1 VKFMK
6 NIQAIEGDYI
16 ETKKKNLFFDVK
28 GLLHPDDYI
37 ICFLRFI
44 PDPKGLRIKNRI
56 NYSKIYNLEKRFTLL
71 REKYPEYLFFSKELD
86 LEVQGVK
93 KEEVKKVYTPQNCFK
108 KLLEKNLSS
117 IIEKRSRELC
127 ELFISQGNLSEGSI
141 GITGSIMV
149 ELNTEESDIDIIIYG
164 TETGM
169 KFQET
174 LVKVFEKSNN
184 CRKYNIDEYKS
195 HYNWRV
201 GGSDIP
207 FEDFLRS
214 EQKKQHQGKYMDND
228 FFIRYIKSPNDWNG
242 NFYDYQYKNFGR
254 IKLKAH
260 VIDSKDSIF
269 TPCSYKINPLKI
281 LESSNNS
288 NKINI
293 KDISEISS
301 FRGRF
306 CEHARENET
315 VLVEGKLEK
324 VIFKKELEYFR
335 VLLSDQI
342 QDKMIII

>member
-1 VKFMK
+1 MKFMK
-6 NIQAIEGDYI
+6 NVQAIEGDYI
-16 ETKKKNLFFDVK
+16 ETKRGNLFFDVK
-28 GLLHPDDYI
+28 GLLHPNDYI
-37 ICFLRFI
+37 ICFLRFF
-44 PDPKGLRIKNRI
+44 PDPNGLRIKNSI
-56 NYSKIYNLEKRFTLL
+56 NFRKIYNLDERYALL

-93 KEEVKKVYTPQNCFK
+93 KKEIKKIYTPRNCFK
-108 KLLEKNLSS
+108 KLLEKKMLSTS
-117 IIEKRSRELC
+117 EKCCRTLC

-149 ELNTEESDIDIIIYG
+149 GLNTEESDIDIIIYG
-164 TETGM
+164 TETSI
-169 KFQET
+169 KFQEE
-174 LVKVFEKSNN
+174 LAKIFEKSNN
-184 CRKYNIDEYKS
+184 FRKYNIDEYKS

-201 GGSDIP
+201 GGSNIP
-207 FEDFLRS
+207 FEDFLKS
-214 EQKKQHQGKYMDND
+214 EQRKQHQGKYLDKD
-228 FFIRYIKSPNDWNG
+228 FFIRYIKSPKDWKG

-260 VIDSKDSIF
+260 IIDSRDSIF
-269 TPCSYKINPLKI
+269 TPCSYKIKPLKI

-293 KDISEISS
+293 KDINEISS

>member
-1 VKFMK
+1 MK
-6 NIQAIEGDYI
+6 IIQAIEGDYI
-16 ETKKKNLFFDVK
+16 ETKRENLFFDVK
-28 GLLHPDDYI
+28 GLLHPNDYI
-37 ICFLRFI
+37 ICFLRFF
-44 PDPKGLRIKNRI
+44 PDPNGLRIKNCI
-56 NYSKIYNLEKRFTLL
+56 NFRKIYNLEERYALL
-71 REKYPEYLFFSKELD
+71 REKYPEFLFFSKELD

-93 KEEVKKVYTPQNCFK
+93 KKEIKKIYTPQNCFK
-108 KLLEKNLSS
+108 KLLEKNKLSLS
-117 IIEKRSRELC
+117 ETRSRELG
-127 ELFISQGNLSEGSI
+127 ELFLSQGNLSEGSI

-149 ELNTEESDIDIIIYG
+149 GLNTEESDIDIIIYG
-164 TETGM
+164 TETSM
-169 KFQET
+169 KFQEI
-174 LVKVFEKSNN
+174 LVKIFEKSNN

-201 GGSDIP
+201 GGSNIP
-207 FEDFLRS
+207 FEDFLKS
-214 EQKKQHQGKYMDND
+214 EQRKLHQGKYLEND
-228 FFIRYIKSPNDWNG
+228 FFIRYIKSPKDWKG

-260 VIDSKDSIF
+260 IIDSRDSIF

-306 CEHARENET
+306 CEHVRENET

>member
-1 VKFMK
+1 MK
-6 NIQAIEGDYI
+6 ILKGIEGDYI
-16 ETKKKNLFFDVK
+16 ETKNDNLFFDVK
-28 GLLHPDDYI
+28 GLLHPNDYI
-37 ICFLRFI
+37 ICFLRFF
-44 PDPKGLRIKNRI
+44 PHPEGSRIKNGI
-56 NYSKIYNLEKRFTLL
+56 NFKKIYKLEDRYALL

-93 KEEVKKVYTPQNCFK
+93 EKEIKKIYTPRNCFK
-108 KLLEKNLSS
+108 KLLEKKILSTS
-117 IIEKRSRELC
+117 EKRSRTLC
-127 ELFISQGNLSEGSI
+127 ELFSSQGNLSEGSI

-149 ELNTEESDIDIIIYG
+149 GLNTEESDIDIIIYG
-164 TETGM
+164 TETSV
-169 KFQET
+169 KFQEK
-174 LVKVFEKSNN
+174 LVKIFEKSNN

-201 GGSDIP
+201 GGSNIP

-214 EQKKQHQGKYMDND
+214 EQRKQHQGKYMDTD
-228 FFIRYIKSPNDWNG
+228 FFIRYIKSPNDWKG

-260 VIDSKDSIF
+260 IIDSRDSIF

-281 LESSNNS
+281 LEISNNS

-306 CEHARENET
+306 CEHARENEK